1 MGGAI
6 SMAPG
11 SEDVR
16 RKLEKA
22 QRHLEQLKGEEEA
35 RKNRIALRKNRQ
47 VFQPKKLQ
55 DQPNWWFMPFL
66 SAVVIVGGLVLIAWY
81 WPLVQKLIQ

>member
-1 MGGAI
+1 
-6 SMAPG
+6 MAPG

-35 RKNRIALRKNRQ
+35 RKRRIALRKNRQ
-47 VFQPKKLQ
+47 VF
-55 DQPNWWFMPFL
+55 
-66 SAVVIVGGLVLIAWY
+66 
-81 WPLVQKLIQ
+81 

>member
-1 MGGAI
+1 
-6 SMAPG
+6 MAPG